1 MTHSALLFTRCFT
14 FLPRLNVPNS
24 LQAFILVALAMLSPM
39 HADAANLKPDGT
51 QYVSRAALATTLAA
65 ETHLPIADIRAIL
78 KQATFQPEIVKRM
91 NGQWEA
97 QPYVKYRPLFIK
109 PSMRSKGRLYLQENR
124 DVFAAVE
131 DKYQVDAAIVAAI
144 LGIETRF
151 GQSHGKHPI
160 LNSLYTLSTGF
171 PRRAK
176 FFRQQL
182 GAIIQISRQDKLDL
196 SKLKGSYAG
205 AFGSIQF
212 IPTSFRDYA
221 VDADGDGIRDVFHSK
236 PDIIASIANYFK
248 RHHWQYGRPTAY
260 WLPLDTKLNSKWKKI
275 STGKL
280 KLWVTLAELRQAM
293 PKAFAAIPS
302 TWHDDDKVSI
312 IAMQTDKGQ
321 QLALVHYNFY
331 VIMRYNPSFNY
342 AMAVTEIAAMLER
355 TTFAVD

>member
-1 MTHSALLFTRCFT
+1 MSN
-14 FLPRLNVPNS
+14 P
-24 LQAFILVALAMLSPM
+24 LQAFILIVFAMLLPM
-39 HADAANLKPDGT
+39 QADAANLKPDGT
-51 QYVSRAALATTLAA
+51 QYVSRAELARTLAT
-65 ETHLPIADIRAIL
+65 ETHIPISEIRAIL
-78 KQATFQPEIVKRM
+78 KQAKFQPEIVKRM

-109 PSMRSKGRLYLQENR
+109 PSMRSKGRAYLQQHAAI
-124 DVFAAVE
+124 FASVE
-131 DKYQVDAAIVAAI
+131 EKYQVDAVIIAAI

-151 GQSHGKHPI
+151 GQSHGKRPI
-160 LNSLYTLSTGF
+160 LDSLYTLSTGF

-196 SKLKGSYAG
+196 TELKGSYAG

-221 VDADGDGIRDVFHSK
+221 VDEDGDGVRDVFHSK
-236 PDIIASIANYFK
+236 PDIIASVANYFK
-248 RHHWQYGRPTAY
+248 RHHWQHGRPTAY
-260 WLPLDTKLNSKWKKI
+260 WLPVDTKLNNTWKKI
-275 STGKL
+275 ANGKL
-280 KLWVTLAELRQAM
+280 KHWVKLSELRQAM
-293 PKAFAAIPS
+293 PNTFASIPS

-312 IAMQTDKGQ
+312 IEMQTGNDKHKGKQ
-321 QLALVHYNFY
+321 FALVHYNFY
-331 VIMRYNPSFNY
+331 VIMRNNPSFNY